1 MAKPTTEQQIKARSW
16 LSKLPKAGKIS
27 WGDLSVSLVPVLIL
41 SVLAL
46 MLAMHYVRPAP
57 PKTLNIVSGSEGST
71 YRRAAEKYAVIL
83 ARNGITLNLLPSQ
96 GSVDNLRQLADANSK
111 VDIGFVPGGI
121 VGETDVSNLVSLGS
135 VFYQPVTVFYRA
147 AQPIERLSQLKGKR
161 IAIGREGSGTQFL
174 ALALLK
180 ANGIKPDEGPS
191 KLEPLEG
198 SAAMQALIDQKVD
211 AIFLSGDSA
220 SMANIRQMIRTP
232 GISFYDF
239 PQAEGYLRR
248 FRYLSKI
255 EIPAGAFDLGEN
267 LPAKPTIILAPTVE
281 LIART
286 DLHPALSDLL
296 IEAAREVNGRAT
308 LMQKAGEF
316 PAPLQRD
323 IQISADAARY
333 YQSGKGFMYRNLP
346 FWLASLL
353 DRTLVVLLPI
363 LVVLIPGVRMVPSIY
378 GWRVK
383 NRIYRYYGDLMALER
398 AALLPLDVAQRE
410 ALIQKLGDIEKAVIT
425 VKMPAAFADQI
436 YILRQ
441 HINFVRHQLA
451 PKAAATEVPVV

>member
-1 MAKPTTEQQIKARSW
+1 MADQKKEQQIKARRW
-16 LSKLPKAGKIS
+16 LSKLPKVSKIS
-27 WGDLSVSLVPVLIL
+27 WRDLSLSLGPVLLL
-41 SVLAL
+41 SALAL
-46 MLAMHYVRPAP
+46 LVAMHFVRPAP
-57 PKTLNIVSGSEGST
+57 PKTLNMVSGSEGST
-71 YRRAAEKYAVIL
+71 YRKNAEKYADIL
-83 ARNGITLNLLPSQ
+83 KRNGITLNLLPSQ
-96 GSVDNLRQLADANSK
+96 GSLDNLEQLADPDSK
-111 VDIGFVPGGI
+111 IDIGFVPSGLGTD
-121 VGETDVSNLVSLGS
+121 TDVSNLASLGS
-135 VFYQPVTVFYRA
+135 VFYQPVSIFYRA
-147 AQPIERLSQLKGKR
+147 PKAIERLSQLKGKR
-161 IAIGREGSGTQFL
+161 IAVGREGSGTRFL

-180 ANGIKPDEGPS
+180 ANGIKPDEGPT
-191 KLEPLEG
+191 KLESMEG
-198 SAAMQALIDQKVD
+198 AVAMQALLDHKVE

-220 SMANIRQMIRTP
+220 ATSNLRQLLHTP
-232 GISFYDF
+232 GVIMFDY

-267 LPAKPTIILAPTVE
+267 LPAKPTIMLAPTVE
-281 LIART
+281 LIARQ

-323 IQISADAARY
+323 IPISNDATRY

-363 LVVLIPGVRMVPSIY
+363 LVVLIPGLRMVPSIY
-378 GWRVK
+378 GWRIK

-398 AALLPLDVAQRE
+398 AALQPLDTVERE
-410 ALIQKLGDIEKAVIT
+410 ALMQRLSDIENAVIT

-436 YILRQ
+436 YVLRQ
-441 HINFVRHQLA
+441 HINFVRMRLVPAA
-451 PKAAATEVPVV
+451 PAAEAGAL